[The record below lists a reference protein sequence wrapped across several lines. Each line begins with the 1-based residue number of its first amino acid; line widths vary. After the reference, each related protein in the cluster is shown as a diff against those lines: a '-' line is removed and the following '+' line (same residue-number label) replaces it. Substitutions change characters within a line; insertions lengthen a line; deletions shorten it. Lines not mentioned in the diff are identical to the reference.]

1 VFFYKYPEDF
11 EMTAF
16 SRRFAKLII
25 GLFIFALGVVMLM
38 KGNVGFA
45 PWDVLNQGLA
55 LNTGMTIG
63 IANTVVAIVVCVIAY
78 LLGEMVGIGS
88 LLNMTLI
95 GVFLDLMLAFEIVP
109 QMNTFFS
116 GIMMIV
122 AGLFVISIG
131 SYFYIG
137 SGFGAGPRD
146 ALMVA
151 IERKTGITVGAARVI
166 VEGTALLSGWL
177 LGGPV
182 GIGTVVSAFGIG
194 VAIQIVFKVLK
205 FDPARVKHESVAETI
220 DYLKAAKRLY

>member
-1 VFFYKYPEDF
+1 
-11 EMTAF
+11 MTTF
-16 SRRFAKLII
+16 SRRFTKLII
-25 GLFIFALGVVMLM
+25 GLFLFALGVVMVM
-38 KGNVGFA
+38 KGNLGFA

-55 LNTGMTIG
+55 INTGMTIG
-63 IANTVVAIVVCVIAY
+63 IANTVVAVVVCVIAY

-95 GVFLDLMLAFEIVP
+95 GVFLDLILIFEMVP

-131 SYFYIG
+131 SFFYIG

-151 IERKTGITVGAARVI
+151 IERKTGIAVGAARVI
-166 VEGTALLSGWL
+166 VEGSAVLSGWL
-177 LGGPV
+177 LGGSV
-182 GIGTVVSAFGIG
+182 GIGTVVAAFGIG
-194 VAIQIVFKVLK
+194 VAIQIVFTLLK
-205 FDPARVKHESVAETI
+205 FDPTRVKHESVAETI
-220 DYLKAAKRLY
+220 EYLKAAKRFY

>member
-1 VFFYKYPEDF
+1 VFFYKDPENF
-11 EMTAF
+11 EMTTF

-166 VEGTALLSGWL
+166 VEGSALLSGWL

>member
-1 VFFYKYPEDF
+1 
-11 EMTAF
+11 MTTF
-16 SRRFAKLII
+16 SRRFTKLII
-25 GLFIFALGVVMLM
+25 GLFLFALGVVMVM
-38 KGNVGFA
+38 KGNLGFA

-63 IANTVVAIVVCVIAY
+63 IANTVVAIVVCVIVY

-95 GVFLDLMLAFEIVP
+95 GVFLDIILIFEMVP

-116 GIMMIV
+116 GIMMII

-131 SYFYIG
+131 SFFYIG

-151 IERKTGITVGAARVI
+151 IERKTGIAVGAARVI
-166 VEGTALLSGWL
+166 VEGSAVFSGWL
-177 LGGPV
+177 LGGSV
-182 GIGTVVSAFGIG
+182 GIGTVVAAFGIG
-194 VAIQIVFKVLK
+194 VAIQIVFTFLK
-205 FDPARVKHESVAETI
+205 FDPARIKHESVSETI
-220 DYLKAAKRLY
+220 EYLKAAKRLY

>member
-1 VFFYKYPEDF
+1 
-11 EMTAF
+11 MTTF
-16 SRRFAKLII
+16 SRRFTKLII
-25 GLFIFALGVVMLM
+25 GLFLFALGVVMVM
-38 KGNVGFA
+38 KGNLGFA

-55 LNTGMTIG
+55 INTGMTIG
-63 IANTVVAIVVCVIAY
+63 IANTVVAVVVCVIAY

-95 GVFLDLMLAFEIVP
+95 GVFLDLILIFEMVP

-131 SYFYIG
+131 SFFYIG

-151 IERKTGITVGAARVI
+151 IERKTGIAVGAARVI
-166 VEGTALLSGWL
+166 VEGSAVLSGWL
-177 LGGPV
+177 LGGSV
-182 GIGTVVSAFGIG
+182 GIGTVVAAFGIG
-194 VAIQIVFKVLK
+194 VAIQIVFSVLK
-205 FDPARVKHESVAETI
+205 FDPTRVKHESVAETI
-220 DYLKAAKRLY
+220 EYLKAAKRFY